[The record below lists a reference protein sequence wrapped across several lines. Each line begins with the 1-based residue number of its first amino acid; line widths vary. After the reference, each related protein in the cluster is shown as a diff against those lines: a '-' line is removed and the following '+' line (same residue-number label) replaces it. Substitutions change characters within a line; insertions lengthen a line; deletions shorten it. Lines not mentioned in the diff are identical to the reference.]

1 VNSVKR
7 ISVILLTVALSMI
20 VVFSVALPLGTV
32 SAQTSS
38 YTIDRVEH
46 EVVIM
51 YSGHVV
57 ILDTIHVSGQVT
69 DGFLIGL
76 PRIYSNYVLKGL
88 AYDQNHLYQMNMGV
102 QFGDR
107 SGFYGAEINFNGDS
121 PSVFTVA
128 FVLSNSL
135 ITEQNAGVGKLD
147 FPAYPSLTQNVGT
160 VNATV
165 TFPSTPTNVTI
176 TKDDGEIKGSNYVKT
191 DLPAY
196 TYSQGTVNF
205 QVPVGTL
212 QSLTIPSLD
221 RQITIDPSGL
231 VTAVDSYRLINNFT
245 SMNSFVIGLPLD
257 ATNVDVKDDVGR
269 TLQTSI
275 GKTAKGDM
283 LLANA
288 TLVAFLSAGQSSTI
302 TVQYNLPSA
311 KLEGSNYNL
320 GKFPLFP
327 SFFYYVDRSTIQ
339 FTPPEGAAIVTPKLE
354 ALDASS
360 TLTREAFQDKLI
372 VKRDG
377 LSFVDYSA
385 PKENFV
391 EFSYSYSPVWAA
403 FRPTFWALLL
413 AIVGSIGAVI
423 YRKRRPAEEKPYAL
437 GREELP
443 APKLTSVTS
452 SQQEMAVEVKP
463 GQHITVDTLSDLIDA
478 YETRKELKDELKLL
492 HTRAQKG
499 KIPRR
504 QYKVQKRAI
513 EIRLEGLTKT
523 IERTKAILRGS
534 TSAYADLA
542 KQLDAAEA
550 DLAEAEE
557 NIKNFE
563 LRQRKGEISLEYYK
577 RNIEEYQK
585 RRDKAEAGI
594 NGIMLRLREKIR

>member
-7 ISVILLTVALSMI
+7 ISLILLTAALSLL
-20 VVFSVALPLGTV
+20 VSFSVALPLGTV

-38 YTIDRVEH
+38 YTIDKVDH
-46 EVVIM
+46 EVVVM

-69 DGFLIGL
+69 DGFMIGL

-88 AYDQNHLYQMNMGV
+88 AYDQNNLYQMNMGV
-102 QFGDR
+102 QFGNGT
-107 SGFYGAEINFNGDS
+107 GFYGAEIDFNGNS

-128 FVLSNSL
+128 FVLSNGL
-135 ITEQNAGVGKLD
+135 ITEESSGVGTLD

-160 VNATV
+160 CDV
-165 TFPSTPTNVTI
+165 TISFPSTPTSLTI
-176 TKDDGEIKGSNYVKT
+176 TKDDGETSDANYVKT
-191 DLPAY
+191 NLLAY
-196 TYSQGTVNF
+196 TYSQGIANF

-212 QSLTIPSLD
+212 QSLTITSLD

-231 VTAVDSYRLINNFT
+231 VTAIDSYRLINNFT

-269 TLQTSI
+269 TLQTAI
-275 GKTAKGDM
+275 GTTAEGDM

-288 TLVAFLSAGQSSTI
+288 TLVAFLTAGQSSAI

-320 GKFPLFP
+320 GEFALFP
-327 SFFYYVDRSTIQ
+327 SFFYYVNHSTVQ
-339 FTPPEGAAIVTPKLE
+339 FIPPEGATIVTPQL
-354 ALDASS
+354 ADLDTSS
-360 TLTREAFQDKLI
+360 TLTREAFQDKLT

-385 PKENFV
+385 PKDNFV

-413 AIVGSIGAVI
+413 AIVGSIGAVV
-423 YRKRRPAEEKPYAL
+423 YRKRRPKEEEPYAL
-437 GREELP
+437 GSEELP
-443 APKLTSVTS
+443 TPKPTVATPA
-452 SQQEMAVEVKP
+452 QQKMAFEVKP
-463 GQHITVDTLSDLIDA
+463 GQHVTVDNLSDLVDA
-478 YETRKELKDELKLL
+478 YETRKELTDELKTLQV
-492 HTRAQKG
+492 RAQKG

-513 EIRLEGLTKT
+513 EIRLEGLTRS
-523 IERTKAILRGS
+523 IEKTKAILKGS
-534 TSAYADLA
+534 SSAYADLA

-557 NIKNFE
+557 DIRILE
-563 LRQRKGEISLEYYK
+563 SRQRKGEVSLEYYK
-577 RNIEEYQK
+577 RNIGEYKK
-585 RRDKAEAGI
+585 RRDKAESGI

>member
-1 VNSVKR
+1 MNSVKR
-7 ISVILLTVALSMI
+7 ISVILLTVALSLI
-20 VVFSVALPLGTV
+20 VVFSVALPFDTV
-32 SAQTSS
+32 SAQTSG
-38 YTIDRVEH
+38 YTIERVDH

-107 SGFYGAEINFNGDS
+107 SGFYGAEINFNGNS

-135 ITEQNAGVGKLD
+135 ITEQSSGVGTLD

-160 VNATV
+160 VNVTV
-165 TFPSTPTNVTI
+165 TFPSTPTNITI
-176 TKDDGEIKGSNYVKT
+176 TNDDGEIKDSKYVKT
-191 DLPAY
+191 DLLSY
-196 TYSQGTVNF
+196 TYSQGTANF

-269 TLQTSI
+269 TLQTAI
-275 GKTAKGDM
+275 GTTAKGDM

-288 TLVAFLSAGQSSTI
+288 TLVAFLTAGQSSTI

-320 GKFPLFP
+320 GEFALFP

-339 FTPPEGAAIVTPKLE
+339 FTPPEGATIVTPKLE
-354 ALDASS
+354 SLDASS
-360 TLTREAFQDKLI
+360 TLTREAFQDKLT

-413 AIVGSIGAVI
+413 SIVGSIGAVV
-423 YRKRRPAEEKPYAL
+423 YRKRRPKKEEPYAL
-437 GREELP
+437 VNEELP
-443 APKLTSVTS
+443 TPKPTVASA
-452 SQQEMAVEVKP
+452 QQGMAIEVKP
-463 GQHITVDTLSDLIDA
+463 GQHVTVENLSELIDA
-478 YETRKELKDELKLL
+478 YETRKELTNELKTLQL
-492 HTRAQKG
+492 RAQKG

-513 EIRLEGLTKT
+513 EIRLEGLTRS
-523 IERTKAILRGS
+523 IERTKAILKGS
-534 TSAYADLA
+534 SSAYADLA
-542 KQLDAAEA
+542 KQLDTAEA

-557 NIKNFE
+557 NIRNLE
-563 LRQRKGEISLEYYK
+563 SRQRKGEVSLEYYK
-577 RNIEEYQK
+577 RNIDEYQK
-585 RRDKAEAGI
+585 RRDKAESGI

>member
-1 VNSVKR
+1 
-7 ISVILLTVALSMI
+7 M
-20 VVFSVALPLGTV
+20 
-32 SAQTSS
+32 
-38 YTIDRVEH
+38 
-46 EVVIM
+46 
-51 YSGHVV
+51 
-57 ILDTIHVSGQVT
+57 
-69 DGFLIGL
+69 IGL

-102 QFGDR
+102 QLGDR
-107 SGFYGAEINFNGDS
+107 SGFYGAEINFNGNS

-128 FVLSNSL
+128 FVLSNRL
-135 ITEQNAGVGKLD
+135 ITELDAGVGKLD

-160 VNATV
+160 CNVTV
-165 TFPSTPTNVTI
+165 TFPSTPTNFSI
-176 TKDDGEIKGSNYVKT
+176 IKEDGEIKDSVYVKN
-191 DLPAY
+191 DLSAY
-196 TYSQGTVNF
+196 TYSQGTASF
-205 QVPVGTL
+205 QVSVGTL
-212 QSLTIPSLD
+212 QSLTITNLD

-231 VTAVDSYRLINNFT
+231 VTAVDSYRLINNST

-257 ATNVDVKDDVGR
+257 ATNIDVKDDVGR
-269 TLQTSI
+269 TLQTII
-275 GKTAKGDM
+275 GTTAKGDM

-288 TLVAFLSAGQSSTI
+288 TLVTFLTAGQSSTI

-320 GKFPLFP
+320 GKFALFP
-327 SFFYYVDRSTIQ
+327 SFFYYVDHSTIQ
-339 FTPPEGAAIVTPKLE
+339 FTPPEGATIITPQL
-354 ALDASS
+354 ASLDSSS
-360 TLTREAFQDKLI
+360 TLTREAFQDKLT

-385 PKENFV
+385 PKDNFV
-391 EFSYSYSPVWAA
+391 EFSYSYSPVWAS

-413 AIVGSIGAVI
+413 AMIGCIGAVV
-423 YRKRRPAEEKPYAL
+423 YRKRRPKEEEPYAL
-437 GREELP
+437 GSEELP
-443 APKLTSVTS
+443 TPKPTRVTP
-452 SQQEMAVEVKP
+452 SQQETVEVKP
-463 GQHITVDTLSDLIDA
+463 GQHVTVDNLSDLIDA

-513 EIRLEGLTKT
+513 EIRLEGLTRN

-534 TSAYADLA
+534 SSAYSDLA

-557 NIKNFE
+557 NIKNLE

-577 RNIEEYQK
+577 KNIEEYQK
-585 RRDKAEAGI
+585 RRDKAESGI